1 MQEYQDF
8 QQNKGKR
15 KRKATVKS
23 TPATKSTPQAKRW
36 KFKNPNRRILL
47 GREEITSYDLEIN
60 QGLAQIL
67 IDKGLSDLLCQE

>member
-1 MQEYQDF
+1 MEYQDF

-15 KRKATVKS
+15 KRKV
-23 TPATKSTPQAKRW
+23 ATKPQVKRW

-47 GREEITSYDLEIN
+47 GREEITSYDLEVN

>member
-15 KRKATVKS
+15 KRKTTPKS
-23 TPATKSTPQAKRW
+23 KPQLKRW

-60 QGLAQIL
+60 QGLADIL
-67 IDKGLSDLLCQE
+67 IKKGLSDLLCQE